1 MIKSIIPMGLVMSV
15 LAGTVWAGHWYAGP
29 TGKSTN
35 PGTEHA
41 PWDIASALDGGQEVT
56 AGDTIYLLE
65 GTYRRRPKENF
76 VVRLAGAE
84 DKPIH
89 IRPVGGARATIDGG
103 LEIQK
108 PAAHVWIWELEIL
121 VGEPRPQKPVSPGSH
136 PEDLKRPWGGLHMYG
151 GKNCK
156 YINLVIHDTNQGISC
171 WKDEIDCEIYGCLIY
186 SNGWLGTDRG
196 HGHCIYTQN
205 DTGIKTISNCIMSC
219 LYDGTYSMHAYGSE
233 RAYVNNYLVTENI
246 VYDKG
251 PFLIGGGRPSL
262 HIRALRNYL
271 YNVDMRIGYSAPYNE
286 DCEIR
291 DNVIANGSLDI
302 KNYRDVVKE
311 NNLITRKGAAHPQD
325 ARAILLPNKYDP
337 NRANLAVFN
346 WSGATL
352 VQVDAA
358 SFLKPG
364 DAFCLKSPTDF
375 YGEPVLA
382 GVCGG
387 PRIEVPVEGEFAAF
401 VMLRQT
407 VGPGGKTWLPPGSSA
422 VVACR

>member
-1 MIKSIIPMGLVMSV
+1 
-15 LAGTVWAGHWYAGP
+15 
-29 TGKSTN
+29 
-35 PGTEHA
+35 
-41 PWDIASALDGGQEVT
+41 
-56 AGDTIYLLE
+56 
-65 GTYRRRPKENF
+65 
-76 VVRLAGAE
+76 
-84 DKPIH
+84 
-89 IRPVGGARATIDGG
+89 
-103 LEIQK
+103 
-108 PAAHVWIWELEIL
+108 
-121 VGEPRPQKPVSPGSH
+121 
-136 PEDLKRPWGGLHMYG
+136 
-151 GKNCK
+151 
-156 YINLVIHDTNQGISC
+156 VIHDTNQGISC

-186 SNGWLGTDRG
+186 GNGWLGTDRG

-219 LYDGTYSMHAYGSE
+219 LYDGTYSMHAYGSA

-246 VYDKG
+246 VYGKG

-262 HIRALRNYL
+262 HIQALRNYL

-302 KNYRDVVKE
+302 KNYRNVVKE

-325 ARAILLPNKYDP
+325 VRAILLPNKYDP

-346 WSGATL
+346 WSGATS
-352 VQVDAA
+352 VEVDAA

-407 VGPGGKTWLPPGSSA
+407 VGPGAKRWLPPGSSA